1 MNKSIKEELSEYITE
16 RINELKSYKELSSEI
31 SEVHHEL
38 FNQDYYIIGYY
49 QAEEWLH
56 KHNITAFKGM
66 EYVHNYES
74 FHFGEK
80 RDYTN
85 AEALVNMIVYIKG
98 EELLYELES
107 EIYAK

>member
-1 MNKSIKEELSEYITE
+1 MNQSIKCELLEHIETT
-16 RINELKSYKELSSEI
+16 IKELRHYKDLPTDI
-31 SEVHHEL
+31 SDLHHEL

-49 QAEEWLH
+49 QAEQWMKEH
-56 KHNITAFKGM
+56 DITAFQGM
-66 EYVHNYES
+66 EYVHTYEE

-85 AEALVNMIVYIKG
+85 AESLVNMIVYIKG
-98 EELLYELES
+98 EEILYELEQ

>member
-1 MNKSIKEELSEYITE
+1 MNQSIKSELLEHIETTTK
-16 RINELKSYKELSSEI
+16 ELRHYKELPKEI
-31 SEVHHEL
+31 SDLHQEL

-49 QAEEWLH
+49 QAEQWM
-56 KHNITAFKGM
+56 KQHNITAFQGM

-80 RDYTN
+80 RDYTD
-85 AEALVNMIVYIKG
+85 AEALVNMIVNIKG